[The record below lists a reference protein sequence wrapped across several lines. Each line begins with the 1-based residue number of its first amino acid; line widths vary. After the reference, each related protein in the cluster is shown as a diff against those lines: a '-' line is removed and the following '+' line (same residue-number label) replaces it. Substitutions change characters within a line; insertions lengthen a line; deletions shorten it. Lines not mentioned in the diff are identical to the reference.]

1 MSGSSGTITRF
12 HHAGALSEVAA
23 VAAEHARETDAAAR
37 FPAEAMAAMR
47 RTGLLGLM
55 VPAELGG
62 SDGDAADLVDA
73 TIELGRADMS
83 VAMIFAMHC
92 QQVAAVARYGCD
104 KLRRETLPAVAA
116 GDVYLASVTTEP
128 GKGGHLLTSESVTHA
143 ANGMIQIDRDAPIV
157 TGGTVADAFL
167 ITTLTPG
174 ATSPAQVDLIY
185 ASREQLTVR
194 ALGGW
199 QPLGMRATHSIPMWL
214 SGAVPDWQVVGE
226 PGEFRAIAAQ
236 VFAPLAHLGW
246 SAAWLGAAAGALS
259 RVVRHLRGAG
269 RGQLDL
275 GSGITQ
281 ARLASARERLDV
293 TNSLLRHTLSVVRAG
308 GDLSAPA
315 TQLLLN
321 TLKTRAADETFAAVN
336 ELIELVG
343 LRHGYLTG
351 SELWLERA
359 FRDLRSAS
367 LNLGNDRLRLDN
379 GSLALLDSEVRLA

>member
-1 MSGSSGTITRF
+1 MIRPSGTVARLQY
-12 HHAGALSEVAA
+12 ADAVSEVVA

-37 FPAEAMAAMR
+37 FPDEAMATMR

-55 VPAELGG
+55 VPAEFGG
-62 SDGDAADLVDA
+62 SGCDADVLVDA
-73 TIELGRADMS
+73 TIELGRMDMS

-92 QQVAAVARYGCD
+92 QQVAAIARYGGD
-104 KLRRETLPAVAA
+104 KLRHETLPAVAA

-143 ANGMIQIDRDAPIV
+143 VNGTIQIDRDAPIV

-167 ITTLTPG
+167 ITTRTPG
-174 ATSPAQVDLIY
+174 ATSPVQVDLIY
-185 ASREQLTVR
+185 ASREQLTTRV
-194 ALGGW
+194 LGGW
-199 QPLGMRATHSIPMWL
+199 QPLGMRATHSVPMRL
-214 SGAVPDWQVVGE
+214 SGTVPDWQIVGA

-246 SAAWLGAAAGALS
+246 SAAWLGTAAGALS
-259 RVVRHLRGAG
+259 RVVKHLRGTA

-293 TNSLLRHTLSVVRAG
+293 TNSLLRHALSVVRAG

-321 TLKTRAADETFAAVN
+321 TLKARTADETFAAVN

-367 LNLGNDRLRLDN
+367 LNFGNDRLRLVN
-379 GSLALLDSEVRLA
+379 GSLAMLDSEVRLA